1 LKFIADCGELRGMP
15 GTGRDR
21 IEHDD
26 ATQVIQ
32 AEPVVVARAQKEFLL
47 LIHVGQGKEG
57 QEGKEIG
64 RRYDLEKE
72 SILIGRGPDNDIVL
86 DLDTVSRRH
95 ARIDRKGGRTTL
107 TDLQSTNG
115 TYIDERRIPPYTP
128 QELPRPARMMIGRA
142 IFKYQAGDDLDLQY
156 TEEIY
161 QLKITDGLTGLPN
174 RRRLMEVL
182 AGEIPRAR
190 RYHRDL
196 SLVMMDIDHFKRIND
211 TLGHLAGDHVLRE
224 LANVVS
230 MHVRQGEVFARYGGE
245 EFVLVL
251 PETSQEQAM
260 QVAERLRQRVEACT
274 FQFADRRIPV
284 TVSLGVGVFS
294 GDEMDERGL
303 LEAADRNLYRAK
315 DSGRNCVIG

>member
-1 LKFIADCGELRGMP
+1 MP
-15 GTGRDR
+15 GSRDR
-21 IEHDD
+21 LDHDD

-32 AEPVVVARAQKEFLL
+32 AEPVIVPRTLKEFLL
-47 LIHVGQGKEG
+47 LIHVGTGSENSDP
-57 QEGKEIG
+57 KEIG
-64 RRYDLEKE
+64 RRFDLDKD

-95 ARIDRKGGRTTL
+95 ARIDRKGGRTML

-128 QELPRPARMMIGRA
+128 QEMPRPARMMIGRA

-182 AGEIPRAR
+182 QGEIPRAR
-190 RYHRDL
+190 RYHREL
-196 SLVMMDIDHFKRIND
+196 ALVMMDIDHFKRIND

-230 MHVRQGEVFARYGGE
+230 MHVRQGELFARYGGE

-251 PETSQEQAM
+251 PETGKDQAV
-260 QVAERLRQRVEACT
+260 QVAERLRQRVEGCT

-284 TVSLGVGVFS
+284 TVSLGVSAFGS
-294 GDEMDERGL
+294 EEMDEQAL
-303 LEAADRNLYRAK
+303 IEQADRNLYRAK
-315 DSGRNCVIG
+315 ESGRNRVIG

>member
-1 LKFIADCGELRGMP
+1 MVQFRAMSVP
-15 GTGRDR
+15 PRDR

-32 AEPVVVARAQKEFLL
+32 AEPVVVPKQMKEFLL

-57 QEGKEIG
+57 IEGKEIG

-190 RYHRDL
+190 RYHREL

-224 LANVVS
+224 LANVIS

-251 PETSQEQAM
+251 PETSKDQAL
-260 QVAERLRQRVEACT
+260 QVADRLRQRVEACT

-284 TVSLGVGVFS
+284 TVSLGIGVFV

-303 LEAADRNLYRAK
+303 IDGADRNLYKAK
-315 DSGRNCVIG
+315 EAGRNRVIG